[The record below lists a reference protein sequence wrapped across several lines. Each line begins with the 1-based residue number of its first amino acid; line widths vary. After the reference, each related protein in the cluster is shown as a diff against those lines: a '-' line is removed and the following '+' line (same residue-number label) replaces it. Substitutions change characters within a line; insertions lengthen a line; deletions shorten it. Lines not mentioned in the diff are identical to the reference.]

1 MDTAKRPM
9 EHWKA
14 SRGATVERLVFM
26 RQPRRYRAAQ
36 RGATTPVRRRQK
48 LLWRARA
55 APLLA
60 VRQVTQ
66 DNRGQCP
73 AGVDG
78 QTALT
83 PVGRLALGEE
93 RPRDG
98 QAQPG
103 RRVMRPNPRGTEP
116 RPWGI
121 PTIADRATPRG
132 VKRARASRG
141 SAV

>member
-1 MDTAKRPM
+1 VSRRVDVMDTAKRPM

-66 DNRGQCP
+66 DNRSC
-73 AGVDG
+73 A
-78 QTALT
+78 
-83 PVGRLALGEE
+83 
-93 RPRDG
+93 
-98 QAQPG
+98 
-103 RRVMRPNPRGTEP
+103 
-116 RPWGI
+116 I
-121 PTIADRATPRG
+121 PTEQSSSTGRH
-132 VKRARASRG
+132 
-141 SAV
+141 